1 MYYKIDFEWVS
12 PLCFSTLQLSCSNF
26 GLYHASPA
34 IRLFLITCMWLQ
46 SVLNVHKHVF
56 CRIYCIDLL
65 YWTNIIIIMVR
76 TVYSAC
82 QNIVGT

>member
-12 PLCFSTLQLSCSNF
+12 PLCFSTLQLSCCNF
-26 GLYHASPA
+26 GLYHTSPA
-34 IRLFLITCMWLQ
+34 IRLFLIICMWLQ
-46 SVLNVHKHVF
+46 SVLNIHSIF
-56 CRIYCIDLL
+56 CKIYCIDLL